1 MKFWKGSVDSREQL
15 GDNWVPD
22 FWVHTF
28 SPGPFS
34 TMGIMNFS
42 DPDLSVLNFSI
53 PNLSVLNFPF
63 PDSSVQRAKWTFE
76 SQTFQFWTF
85 ESWTFESQTFE
96 SWTFEYW
103 TFEVNTKIT
112 KKNLSNSF
120 FSFHLA
126 PSFNK
131 RNSFFCQ
138 LYMDFAILQLNV
150 QILKKILGAQ
160 KWVKGPNEKIW
171 QICSSHYEHIMNPL
185 WTN

>member
-1 MKFWKGSVDSREQL
+1 MKFWKGSVDSGEQL

-131 RNSFFCQ
+131 RNSFFLSIIHGFCN
-138 LYMDFAILQLNV
+138 FAIECSNL
-150 QILKKILGAQ
+150 
-160 KWVKGPNEKIW
+160 EKNSRGSEMSQGSQW
-171 QICSSHYEHIMNPL
+171 ENL
-185 WTN
+185 ANLF

>member
-22 FWVHTF
+22 FWVHT
-28 SPGPFS
+28 
-34 TMGIMNFS
+34 
-42 DPDLSVLNFSI
+42 
-53 PNLSVLNFPF
+53 
-63 PDSSVQRAKWTFE
+63 SVQDFSVRWALWTFQT
-76 SQTFQFWTF
+76 QTFQ
-85 ESWTFESQTFE
+85 
-96 SWTFEYW
+96 YW
-103 TFEVNTKIT
+103 TFQSQIFQYWTFHSQTLQSKGQSELLSPRPFSSELLSPEPLSTEPLRSTPKLP
-112 KKNLSNSF
+112 KKNWVTHF
-120 FSFHLA
+120 FHSTWLHLLIKETA
-126 PSFNK
+126 
-131 RNSFFCQ
+131 FFCQ

>member
-1 MKFWKGSVDSREQL
+1 MKFWKGSVDSGEQL

-28 SPGPFS
+28 SPGPLS

-42 DPDLSVLNFSI
+42 DPDLSVLNFSDPDLWVMNFSI
-53 PNLSVLNFPF
+53 PDFSVLNFWV

-112 KKNLSNSF
+112 RKKLSNSF

-131 RNSFFCQ
+131 RNSFFLSIIHGFCN
-138 LYMDFAILQLNV
+138 FAIECSNL
-150 QILKKILGAQ
+150 
-160 KWVKGPNEKIW
+160 EKNSRGSEMSQGSQW
-171 QICSSHYEHIMNPL
+171 ENL
-185 WTN
+185 ANLF